1 MPPNTPLPPI
11 LAQAITRS
19 QLAQTQLLKPNP
31 RLDNAVAN
39 CEKNGMPP
47 IAIAPS
53 QGQHLALLCQLL
65 GARHVL
71 EIGTLGGY
79 STIWL
84 AESVPGVHVTSVE
97 FSAKHREVALENT
110 KGMGNVEIRL
120 GAAEEVMGELE
131 REGRVFDF
139 VFVDAN
145 WDQQALYFD
154 LAVGLTR
161 KGGVV
166 YVDNVVRNLLD
177 IPEEGDEAD
186 WSLVEFVRGDE
197 RVTATLIPTVSTH
210 KVDVGALVDG
220 FVLARVK

>member
-1 MPPNTPLPPI
+1 MSPNVPLPPI

-19 QLAQTQLLKPNP
+19 QQAQTQLLKPKP
-31 RLDNAVAN
+31 RLAAAEAN
-39 CEKNGMPP
+39 CQNQNIPA

-65 GARHVL
+65 GAQHVL

-84 AESVPGVHVTSVE
+84 AESVPGIHVTGIES
-97 FSAKHREVALENT
+97 SGKHRDVALENT

-120 GAAEEVMGELE
+120 GAAEEVMGELG
-131 REGRVFDF
+131 REGRGFDF
-139 VFVDAN
+139 VF
-145 WDQQALYFD
+145 ALYFD

-177 IPEEGDEAD
+177 IAEEGDEAD

>member
-1 MPPNTPLPPI
+1 MIVFLNPLTTTATMSPNTPLPPI

-19 QLAQTQLLKPNP
+19 QQAQTQLLKPKP
-31 RLDNAVAN
+31 RLAAAEAN
-39 CEKNGMPP
+39 CQNQNIPA

-65 GARHVL
+65 GAQHVL

-84 AESVPGVHVTSVE
+84 AESVPGIHVTSIE
-97 FSAKHREVALENT
+97 FSAKHRDIALENT

-120 GAAEEVMGELE
+120 GAAEEVMGELG

-161 KGGVV
+161 KGGWFMWIMWLGICWIFLRKGMRRIGVW
-166 YVDNVVRNLLD
+166 
-177 IPEEGDEAD
+177 
-186 WSLVEFVRGDE
+186 WSL
-197 RVTATLIPTVSTH
+197 
-210 KVDVGALVDG
+210 
-220 FVLARVK
+220 

>member
-1 MPPNTPLPPI
+1 MSPNVPLPPI

-19 QLAQTQLLKPNP
+19 QQAQTQLLKPKP
-31 RLDNAVAN
+31 RLAAAEAN
-39 CEKNGMPP
+39 CQNQNIPA

-65 GARHVL
+65 GAQHVL

-84 AESVPGVHVTSVE
+84 AESVPGIHVTSIE
-97 FSAKHREVALENT
+97 FSAKHRDIALENT

-120 GAAEEVMGELE
+120 GAAEEVMGELG

-145 WDQQALYFD
+145 WDQQAL
-154 LAVGLTR
+154 
-161 KGGVV
+161 
-166 YVDNVVRNLLD
+166 NLLD

>member
-1 MPPNTPLPPI
+1 MSSNTSLPPI
-11 LAQAITRS
+11 IAQAITHS
-19 QLAQTQLLKPNP
+19 QQAQTQLLKLNP
-31 RLDNAVAN
+31 RLAAAEAN
-39 CEKNGMPP
+39 CQKQNIPA

-53 QGQHLALLCQLL
+53 QGQHLALLCQLM
-65 GARHVL
+65 GAQHVL

-84 AESVPGVHVTSVE
+84 AESVPGIHVTSIE
-97 FSAKHREVALENT
+97 FSAKHRDVALENT
-110 KGMGNVEIRL
+110 KGMPNVEIRL
-120 GAAEEVMGELE
+120 GAAEEVMGELG

-145 WDQQALYFD
+145 WDQQAL
-154 LAVGLTR
+154 
-161 KGGVV
+161 
-166 YVDNVVRNLLD
+166 NLLD

-186 WSLVEFVRGDE
+186 WSLIEFVRGDG

>member
-1 MPPNTPLPPI
+1 MSPNVPLPPI

-19 QLAQTQLLKPNP
+19 QQAQTQLLKPKP
-31 RLDNAVAN
+31 RLAAAEAN
-39 CEKNGMPP
+39 CQNQNIPA

-65 GARHVL
+65 GAQHVL

-84 AESVPGVHVTSVE
+84 AESVPGIHVTGIES
-97 FSAKHREVALENT
+97 SGKHRDVALENT

-120 GAAEEVMGELE
+120 GAAEEVMGELG
-131 REGRVFDF
+131 REGRGFDF
-139 VFVDAN
+139 
-145 WDQQALYFD
+145 ALYFD

-177 IPEEGDEAD
+177 IAEEGDEAD